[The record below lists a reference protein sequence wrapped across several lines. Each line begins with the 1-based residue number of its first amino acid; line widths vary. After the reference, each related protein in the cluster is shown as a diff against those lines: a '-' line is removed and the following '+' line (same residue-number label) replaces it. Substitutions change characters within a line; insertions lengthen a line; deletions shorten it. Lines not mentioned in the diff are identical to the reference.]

1 MRTFLIILA
10 FCVSNIVHA
19 QYKVVQVSI
28 KQPFELNS
36 AGNIGGIT
44 RTYLPII
51 IPDGSVAIMYAVRST
66 VGYDAKSD
74 IKLAAQTTAL
84 LSGHVML
91 AKAIDLINL
100 PSSNA
105 TVDVF
110 LLPHNSNNLNMFLS
124 KQYDNQWVAYT
135 DYTCL
140 NSLGC
145 ARTYKVGGKGGTLY
159 LGLRNPSWTA
169 KIIVTVD
176 VVAIVEEPE
185 QQSSYSSYNETQSSN
200 DENSAGEE
208 YNHVNLFS
216 TTENTDNSTNTTTTT
231 NKEVNYDNLP
241 SPKNGWDV
249 KDISMIASNYGDI
262 LIRSMQEH
270 KLSAPPNFIIRS
282 ANCMAAYTI
291 EEYQFSDFRLLEVT
305 DRNKIMNKS
314 LDYCASIMNK

>member
-1 MRTFLIILA
+1 MRISLIILA

-36 AGNIGGIT
+36 AGNIGGTT

-51 IPDGSVAIMYAVRST
+51 IPDGSVAISYAVRST

-74 IKLAAQTTAL
+74 IKLATQFTAL
-84 LSGHVML
+84 LSGNVML
-91 AKAIDLINL
+91 AKAIDLISV

-124 KQYDNQWVAYT
+124 KRYDNQWVAYT

-145 ARTYKVGGKGGTLY
+145 VRTYKVGGKGGTLY

-176 VVAIVEEPE
+176 VVAIIEDPE
-185 QQSSYSSYNETQSSN
+185 QQSSYSSYNNSNN
-200 DENSAGEE
+200 DENSAGQE
-208 YNHVNLFS
+208 YNHIKNLQPAF
-216 TTENTDNSTNTTTTT
+216 ENTESNTNTNTYA
-231 NKEVNYDNLP
+231 ERINYANSP
-241 SPKNGWDV
+241 SPQNGWGS
-249 KDISMIASNYGDI
+249 KEISELTGKYGDLYLLQLRENNQSVSHKF
-262 LIRSMQEH
+262 LIE
-270 KLSAPPNFIIRS
+270 FV
-282 ANCMAAYTI
+282 NCMVAYI
-291 EEYQFSDFRLLEVT
+291 VSEYRYEYYLMLNTAERKNAYEKSSRHC
-305 DRNKIMNKS
+305 ISAMN
-314 LDYCASIMNK
+314 D